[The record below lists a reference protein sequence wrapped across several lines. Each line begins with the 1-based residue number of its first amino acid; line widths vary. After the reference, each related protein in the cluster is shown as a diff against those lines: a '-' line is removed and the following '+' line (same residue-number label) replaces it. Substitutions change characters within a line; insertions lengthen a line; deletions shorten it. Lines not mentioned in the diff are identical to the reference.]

1 MSTHSPMMSNYMDT
15 LLKKVIHAAQEAG
28 DEIMRLYT
36 VTEFETKA
44 DGSPVT
50 IADMRSNEILT
61 THLASTNIPILS
73 EESMGIPLPYPER
86 LWIID
91 PLDGTKDFI
100 KKNGDF
106 SVMIGLLEHGK
117 PVLGVVY
124 APAHKALYYAM
135 RGAGAFVER
144 DGIVT
149 PLAVSQRSDQ
159 DLRLI
164 RSVNHF
170 SPRMEAVGKKLS
182 ATFHPHGSIGIKA
195 GLVSEDIGDF
205 FFSWGNLGEWDVC
218 APEIILTEA
227 GGTVT
232 DCLGNPLSYGTVTHK
247 IEHGLVFSNGACH
260 TRLLQ
265 AIHTTPPV
273 E

>member
-1 MSTHSPMMSNYMDT
+1 MDT
-15 LLKKVIHAAQEAG
+15 LLTKAILAAKEAG
-28 DEIMRLYT
+28 DEIMKHYA
-36 VTEFETKA
+36 VTDFETKA

-50 IADMRSNEILT
+50 IADTRSNKILT
-61 THLASTNIPILS
+61 EHLASTGIAILS
-73 EESMGIPLPYPER
+73 EESVGIPLPYPEH

-106 SVMIGLLEHGK
+106 SVMVGLIENGR

-124 APAHKALYYAM
+124 APAHKTLYYAVK
-135 RGAGAFVER
+135 GDGAFVER
-144 DGIVT
+144 DGIIKK
-149 PLAVSQRSDQ
+149 LAVSERSEK

-170 SPRMEAVGKKLS
+170 TPRMEAVGEKLS

-195 GLVSEDIGDF
+195 GLVGEDLGDF

-218 APEIILTEA
+218 APEIILIEA

-232 DCLGNPLSYGTVTHK
+232 DCFGNLLSYGTTDHK

-260 TRLLQ
+260 SRVLE
-265 AIHTTPPV
+265 AIVTTPPT